1 MCSAGS
7 LSYGENIIVMNE
19 IYRVLHNGGVFIT
32 LDSLNNNPIYKL
44 NSYLHFCM
52 GNRSK
57 NTLVRMPTVNMIHC
71 YDLKF
76 GKMHVAYFG
85 SLTWLFPVLSK
96 FLNDKT
102 ISAISNNFYRIISVK
117 KSVFKFTMKAIKS

>member
-1 MCSAGS
+1 
-7 LSYGENIIVMNE
+7 
-19 IYRVLHNGGVFIT
+19 
-32 LDSLNNNPIYKL
+32 
-44 NSYLHFCM
+44 
-52 GNRSK
+52 
-57 NTLVRMPTVNMIHC
+57 
-71 YDLKF
+71 
-76 GKMHVAYFG
+76 MHVAYFG